1 MIQAKVGDTVK
12 VHYTGKL
19 NDGTVFDS
27 SLEREPLEFSL
38 GEGQVI
44 PGFEQAVIGMAPGE
58 SKTQEIQS
66 DDAYGPHRPEMVA
79 SVDRQQIPDDLPI
92 ALGQQLQLQHS
103 SGQVIPVVV
112 TAVEDSQ
119 VTLDGNHPLAGEDL
133 VFSIELV
140 ELAEK

>member
-1 MIQAKVGDTVK
+1 MVQAKVGDTVK

-27 SLEREPLEFSL
+27 SLEREPLQFSI
-38 GEGQVI
+38 GAGQVI
-44 PGFEQAVIGMAPGE
+44 PGFEQAIIGMSPGE

-66 DDAYGPHRPEMVA
+66 SEAYGPHRPEMVA
-79 SVDRQQIPDDLPI
+79 SVDCQQIPDDLPI

-112 TAVEDSQ
+112 TAVEDST

-133 VFSIELV
+133 VFNIQLV
-140 ELAEK
+140 ELGE

>member
-1 MIQAKVGDTVK
+1 MGQAKVGDTVR

-38 GEGQVI
+38 GSGQVI
-44 PGFEQAVIGMAPGE
+44 PGFEQAVIGMSPGE

-66 DDAYGPHRPEMVA
+66 NEAYGPHRPEMVA

-112 TAVEDSQ
+112 TAVEEAM

-133 VFSIELV
+133 VFNIELV
-140 ELAEK
+140 DLNEQ